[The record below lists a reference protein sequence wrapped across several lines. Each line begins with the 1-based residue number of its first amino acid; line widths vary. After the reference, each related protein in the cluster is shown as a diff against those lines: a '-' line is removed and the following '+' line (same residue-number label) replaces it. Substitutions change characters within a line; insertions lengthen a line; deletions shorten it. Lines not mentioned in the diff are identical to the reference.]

1 MVESSANLGLVGSWR
16 NAWAWRDRELFVILE
31 DDAEVEKVHI
41 HSPVLNINEV
51 FCLLGVSTLVQVAG

>member
-16 NAWAWRDRELFVILE
+16 NAWTWRDRELFVILE
-31 DDAEVEKVHI
+31 DDAEVEKVH
-41 HSPVLNINEV
+41 SPVLNINQV